1 MFLTLSQRKV
11 WSNALMC
18 LGSSAEPSSPAKTAA
33 DQFDWSHMAFIRAVI
48 TSFYGV
54 FYSEDRTVISLTHI
68 PTARLGLVLLWFG
81 VCRHGSNN
89 TADTQTCCSLSET
102 VTGLQS
108 RKTAEWSWSSPNTDV
123 TGRKKLPDCVKL
135 SDGLTTSTALCLI
148 RSVFFKDVLD
158 KDVTRSFC
166 MVNPSRAGS
175 NYRLHWASRMQ
186 QTLTAPFFEGWF
198 CFFF

>member
-1 MFLTLSQRKV
+1 MKVQAVWIYCVLLFFLNLTKPFLRILNWLHQQITNEKRGERFNSISMFLTLSQRKV

-18 LGSSAEPSSPAKTAA
+18 LESSAEPSSSAKTAA

-68 PTARLGLVLLWFG
+68 PTAWLGLVLLWFG

-108 RKTAEWSWSSPNTDV
+108 P
-123 TGRKKLPDCVKL
+123 GKLQNGVE
-135 SDGLTTSTALCLI
+135 A
-148 RSVFFKDVLD
+148 
-158 KDVTRSFC
+158 
-166 MVNPSRAGS
+166 A
-175 NYRLHWASRMQ
+175 
-186 QTLTAPFFEGWF
+186 QTLMLLVERSCRIAWSYQTVWQLPRL
-198 CFFF
+198 CV